1 MAIDDGLDLHKII
14 MQSIEV
20 QIRDNDPPAVRETYE
35 RLLKNG
41 RDEETAKGMIASVI
55 AEEIYLKMKEN
66 RNINEEMF
74 AAHLG
79 ELQ

>member
-1 MAIDDGLDLHKII
+1 MAFDDGLDLHKII

-35 RLLKNG
+35 RLLANG
-41 RDEETAKGMIASVI
+41 RDETTAKGMIASII
-55 AEEIYLKMKEN
+55 AEEIYLRMKEN
-66 RNINEEMF
+66 RTINEEMF
-74 AAHLG
+74 AARLG